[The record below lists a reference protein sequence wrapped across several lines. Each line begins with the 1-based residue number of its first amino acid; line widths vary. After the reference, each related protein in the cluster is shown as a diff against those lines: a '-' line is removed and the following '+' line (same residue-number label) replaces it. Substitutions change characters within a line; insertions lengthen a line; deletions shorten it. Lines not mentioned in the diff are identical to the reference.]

1 MGATGP
7 ISRFSAW
14 AVRRSSTRTTS
25 SFSSPSQP
33 AWRLRGFSGRFIKPQ
48 HWFQRRLHRRSRY
61 QNPGGTAFR
70 TVPRR
75 VPVWISLRPICCA
88 RASFL
93 TGTQVAHSENTLL
106 SVTARKGPGVGSMA
120 WAALRFLS
128 RTRSEQRQ
136 CGFADSVI
144 TSIRTLA
151 AASAEAA
158 DSPQLQHDLPILTK
172 WLSVRL
178 GQIGLAQLVQRPWAR
193 HRFLSARA

>member
-1 MGATGP
+1 VGGPAVVNQDDIVIGLHNRLGDYEALASNSLNLSTG
-7 ISRFSAW
+7 FNGGYTDA
-14 AVRRSSTRTTS
+14 A
-25 SFSSPSQP
+25 
-33 AWRLRGFSGRFIKPQ
+33 G
-48 HWFQRRLHRRSRY
+48 Y
-61 QNPGGTAFR
+61 QNPGGTALGLFHD
-70 TVPRR
+70 VYQ
-75 VPVWISLRPICCA
+75 
-88 RASFL
+88 FG

-193 HRFLSARA
+193 HRFLSTRA